1 MNLLP
6 FLDFA
11 ILQFMV
17 ELVNQE
23 GQVKIMHGI
32 KVSNF
37 TKFSRFLLIV
47 IILFSN
53 HWDFSDKRD
62 VHIYYRI
69 QLEAKSEY
77 VTLHEKE
84 Q

>member
-37 TKFSRFLLIV
+37 TKFSRLVVFLLLV
-47 IILFSN
+47 IILFSTRLLKN
-53 HWDFSDKRD
+53 FAPNSGVVK
-62 VHIYYRI
+62 IF
-69 QLEAKSEY
+69 L
-77 VTLHEKE
+77 T
-84 Q
+84 